1 MAGSRPVPGDHDRAL
16 GAAVRQLREARGLT
30 QERLAG
36 RAGMT
41 LGTVARL
48 ELAQNA
54 PEWPTV
60 RKLIEALGASWT
72 EFGEALDAAER

>member
-1 MAGSRPVPGDHDRAL
+1 MSGDHDRAL
-16 GAAVRQLREARGLT
+16 GTAVRQLRTDRGLT
-30 QERLAG
+30 QERLAS
-36 RAGMT
+36 RADVT

-72 EFGEALDAAER
+72 EFGKALDAAER